1 MKASIRTRWTLRLMA
16 LVWGLVL
23 HFSEALAVEP
33 LRFGL
38 TPIFLN
44 ERHGVLM
51 DWQAYLEKRLGR
63 PVVFVQRSNYQETL
77 ELLNQQRLDAAW
89 LCDCPQVTANPDLQ
103 LLATPLFQGRPYY
116 RAYLIVPL
124 EDHKTQ
130 SILDLEGRVFAYSDP
145 VSYVG
150 YLNPRYELLR
160 QGKPPD
166 HFFRRTFFAHTHRN
180 AIEAVA
186 AGLADASSVNSYI
199 WETMD
204 MLAPVLTGKT
214 RVAAQSQEFGFPP
227 LVAGHHMPEPEFRLL
242 QKTLLEMAQD
252 SEGLAV
258 LKRMNLDGFT
268 RPRPEIYRQVQD
280 IVRRIK
286 GH

>member
-1 MKASIRTRWTLRLMA
+1 MA
-16 LVWGLVL
+16 LVLGLGLGLVL
-23 HFSEALAVEP
+23 LNANARATEP

-44 ERHGVLM
+44 ERHGVLK
-51 DWQAYLEKRLGR
+51 DWQAYLEKRLSR
-63 PVVFVQRSNYQETL
+63 PVVFVNRTNYQETL
-77 ELLNQQRLDAAW
+77 ELLNQKRLDAAW

-103 LLATPLFQGRPYY
+103 LLATPLFKGRPYY

-130 SILDLEGRVFAYSDP
+130 SILDLEGRVFAYTDP

-166 HFFRRTFFAHTHRN
+166 QFFRRTFFAHTHRN

-186 AGLADASSVNSYI
+186 SGVADASSVNSYI

-227 LVAGHHMPEPEFRLL
+227 LVAGHHMPATEFKLL
-242 QKTLLEMAQD
+242 QQTLLEMPQD
-252 SEGLAV
+252 SEGLAI
-258 LKRMNLDGFT
+258 LQRMNLDGFT